1 VNLVLQK
8 TYDEVSADVGYLD
21 SILADGAAKANLLAD
36 STLQN
41 VYSAMGFVPRSR
53 SSIKVKA

>member
-1 VNLVLQK
+1 MNLVLQK
-8 TYDEVSADVGYLD
+8 TYGEVSADVGYLD
-21 SILADGAAKANLLAD
+21 SILGDGAAKANLLAD

-41 VYSAMGFVPRSR
+41 VFSAMGFVPRTR